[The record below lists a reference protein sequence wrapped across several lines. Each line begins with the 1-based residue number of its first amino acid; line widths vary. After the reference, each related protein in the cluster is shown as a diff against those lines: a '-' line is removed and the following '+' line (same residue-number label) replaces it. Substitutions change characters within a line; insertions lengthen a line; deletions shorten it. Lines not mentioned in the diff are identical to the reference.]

1 VSNAAW
7 GAPTSGTVTVTE
19 NVPTGLTLAA
29 MAGSGWT
36 CSSNACT
43 RSDALN
49 GGSSYPAITVNVKA
63 AANAPASLT
72 NSVTVSGGGSVSA
85 TATDVTTVQPL
96 STLALAPIAI
106 NFGNQAVGVSSA
118 AQTVTVANTGTNALY
133 VTNVAAS
140 GDFSQTNN
148 CTTVAASGSCTITAT
163 FTPSAAG
170 SRSGALTVTDNTSNS
185 PQFIRLFGA
194 GILGSV
200 GARVSLSNIAL
211 NYNGQALSTTSAA
224 KSITLT
230 NNGDTALTVASITA
244 SGNFAQTN
252 NCGAS
257 VAISAGCTVNVTFT
271 PTAAGNRLGLV
282 TIVDSAAG
290 SPQAIRLFGLG
301 ISGTAPAIGFSHASL
316 NFGNQRHGTTSAA
329 QTVTVTN
336 NGTAALTITAVT
348 PSGDFSASGCVTSL
362 APAATCTLNITFT
375 PAATGLRRGTVA
387 LSDNASGS
395 PQVIRLFGNGT

>member
-1 VSNAAW
+1 
-7 GAPTSGTVTVTE
+7 
-19 NVPTGLTLAA
+19 
-29 MAGSGWT
+29 M
-36 CSSNACT
+36 
-43 RSDALN
+43 
-49 GGSSYPAITVNVKA
+49 VNV

-72 NSVTVSGGGSVSA
+72 NSVTVSGGGSISA
-85 TATDVTTVQPL
+85 TATDVTTIQPL

-106 NFGNQAVGVSSA
+106 NFGNQAVGVSST
-118 AQTVTVANTGTNALY
+118 AQAVTVTNTGTNVLY
-133 VTNVAAS
+133 VTNVATS

-170 SRSGALTVTDNTSNS
+170 SRAGAFIVTDNTSNS
-185 PQFIRLFGA
+185 PQLIRLFGA
-194 GILGSV
+194 GIAGSV
-200 GARVSLSNIAL
+200 GARVSLSNISL
-211 NYNGQALSTTSAA
+211 NYSAQTISTTSAA

-230 NNGDTALTVASITA
+230 NNGDTVLTVASITA

-257 VAISAGCTVNVTFT
+257 VSISGGCTVNVTFT
-271 PTAAGNRLGLV
+271 PTAAGNRLGAI

-290 SPQAIRLFGLG
+290 GPQAIRLFGWG
-301 ISGTAPAIGFSHASL
+301 TSGTSPAIGLSHASL
-316 NFGNQRHGTTSAA
+316 NFGNQVNGTTSAA

-336 NGTAALTITAVT
+336 SGTAALTIATVT

-375 PAATGLRRGTVA
+375 PTATGLRRGTVT